1 MLLGLAIGFIVA
13 TIAYGKV
20 GDALL
25 FIKNL
30 FKKGST
36 TDTTTIQ

>member
-1 MLLGLAIGFIVA
+1 MIVGLIIGFAVA
-13 TIAYGKV
+13 TVAYGKV